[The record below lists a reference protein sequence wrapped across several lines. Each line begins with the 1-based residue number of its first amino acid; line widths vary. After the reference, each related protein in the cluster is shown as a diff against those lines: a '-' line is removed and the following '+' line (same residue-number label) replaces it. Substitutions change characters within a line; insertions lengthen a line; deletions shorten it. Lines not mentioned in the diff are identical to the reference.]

1 MLRYLKGSLDLGL
14 KFQRY
19 NKGVILKGYTDF
31 DFAGNLDKRT
41 STFSYV
47 FTLCKGCIS
56 WKSQLEKLVALSS
69 IEVEYIAA
77 CNAIKEGL
85 WLKGLLTE
93 IGFINEVFRILT
105 DNQSAIHLSKN
116 HVYHDKTK
124 YVDIKFTFW
133 ETWLKQDWQIW

>member
-1 MLRYLKGSLDLGL
+1 M
-14 KFQRY
+14 
-19 NKGVILKGYTDF
+19 KGYTDS

-77 CNAIKEGL
+77 CNAMKEGQ